1 MKKKYNTLDITNK
14 DIQLNKQN
22 NKNIELITERIKIIE
37 NQIEVLNQT
46 KPLFLQTK
54 KIKKHKKRINNLE
67 EIKEKLYKELEIE
80 TDNN

>member
-37 NQIEVLNQT
+37 NQIEVLNQM
-46 KPLFLQTK
+46 KPLFLQSK
-54 KIKKHKKRINNLE
+54 KTKKHKKRINTLE